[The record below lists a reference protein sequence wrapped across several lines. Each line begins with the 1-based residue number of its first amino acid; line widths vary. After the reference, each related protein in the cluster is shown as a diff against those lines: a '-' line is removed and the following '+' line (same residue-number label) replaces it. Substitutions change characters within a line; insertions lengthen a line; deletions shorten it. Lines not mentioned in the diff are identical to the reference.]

1 MGRETVWS
9 LLDWSPLTSSDMRG
23 LLFDRPGCVPSV
35 RSHWTRAGPTS
46 TRARADACPR
56 VEGDL
61 RASLC
66 ERPTTNQIASTGS
79 EPAFSRRCGRED
91 SKAIESPG
99 AELVLLVEAD
109 GHAQAPGEH
118 EPVLAS
124 HVAHVRPLAARR
136 PADLV
141 DDVEEVG
148 VLLGRRRQALPAHAR
163 LELDALARVAP
174 LHERGA
180 LSPPRRP
187 SRPPR
192 AARAPPCAAIRRARR
207 ATCRARRRSRTACP
221 RTGASARSRSATARW
236 ARSPG
241 GARARAGSGRGAR
254 ARSAGAGRRRPGSRR

>member
-1 MGRETVWS
+1 MYVHTGH
-9 LLDWSPLTSSDMRG
+9 SPGHLTRG
-23 LLFDRPGCVPSV
+23 PRRCQRGS
-35 RSHWTRAGPTS
+35 AGPGAPS
-46 TRARADACPR
+46 CAASSAS
-56 VEGDL
+56 L

-79 EPAFSRRCGRED
+79 APAFSRRCGRED

-109 GHAQAPGEH
+109 GDAQAPGEH
-118 EPVLAS
+118 EPVLAP
-124 HVAHVRPLAARR
+124 HVAHVRALAARR
-136 PADLV
+136 AADLV

-163 LELDALARVAP
+163 LELDALARVAA

-180 LSPPRRP
+180 RLLAPPAVRRRAPRRP
-187 SRPPR
+187 R
-192 AARAPPCAAIRRARR
+192 CAASRTARR

-221 RTGASARSRSATARW
+221 PTAASARSRSATARW

-241 GARARAGSGRGAR
+241 AARARAGSAPW
-254 ARSAGAGRRRPGSRR
+254 RSRSERRRWPTPSWKSAVRSRRRLAPVDSAAIREPL